1 MASQPP
7 PPPTAPFGAI
17 FWDFDGT
24 ISASIWVDRLGG
36 WAVSDSGRRHIVEGL
51 TADETRLNFGG
62 AERIAALHTA
72 LTALRKLNVRQI
84 IISHGLSA
92 VIRPHLAQVGLEG
105 LFDEIYGSDSPELR
119 ECGGGHSDKARL
131 IAKRMAK
138 LQLRRTRCVFIED
151 TDANLQPARDNN
163 VCECW
168 LVNRGEG
175 GISVAKLDE
184 LAATFAA
191 LAQNVQ

>member
-1 MASQPP
+1 MASEPLP
-7 PPPTAPFGAI
+7 APLGAV

-51 TADETRLNFGG
+51 TADEVRANFGG

-92 VIRPHLAQVGLEG
+92 VIRPHLAQVGLEA

-175 GISVAKLDE
+175 GISVAKLEE
-184 LAATFAA
+184 LAATFTA